1 MLIRQGTAVFDCQ
14 AIKKQDRFLAMDASM
29 VAGDVRSVEV
39 VARILEL
46 LVHWLHSRRQRG
58 TILS

>member
-14 AIKKQDRFLAMDASM
+14 VIKKQDRFLAMDSSM